1 VNRKS
6 LTLAVLPLL
15 LADTAFSQF
24 GKAPQLSPE
33 LKKLDYFVGTWK
45 TVGQMKPS
53 PMGPAGTFTSTDHY
67 EWQKGNF
74 FLIGH
79 SDFKSRMGDG
89 VELSVLGY
97 DPASKLFIYHSFSS
111 AGEQESATGTLQ
123 GNTWTWNAVQSAFR
137 WRYIQKVLSPTSL
150 TVRLEATRTEQAGR
164 RYLKARSTR
173 SNV

>member
-6 LTLAVLPLL
+6 LTVAVLPLL
-15 LADTAFSQF
+15 LADTAFSQS
-24 GKAPQLSPE
+24 GKAARPSPE

-53 PMGPAGTFTSTDHY
+53 PIGPGGSFTSTDHY

-74 FLIGH
+74 FVIGH
-79 SDFKSRMGDG
+79 SDFKSAMGDG

-97 DPASKLFIYHSFSS
+97 DPARKLFIYYSFSS
-111 AGEQESATGTLQ
+111 AGEHESATGKLE

-137 WRYIQKVLSPTSL
+137 WRYIEKVLSPTSL
-150 TVRLEATRTEQAGR
+150 MVRLEATQDGTSWSPIFEG
-164 RYLKARSTR
+164 T
-173 SNV
+173 SNKQ